1 MQART
6 DGEEPVLARSRVFC
20 GFSSWSSQAAWKGG
34 VPATLLGLTTGII
47 FTANTF
53 VHGAIEGCQSW
64 HRVPFIANSV
74 MFLLFGLGCF
84 IAGSIL
90 RSTVSPRKLLTA
102 AHALSVVSLLAN
114 AFSIE
119 QCTAGLY
126 IAASGTLGFGVG
138 LIYMAGMSVTLS
150 WYRNHSVIATALYS
164 TCSGVSSLSLQVLNT
179 YISESFG
186 LQATFGTL
194 MIAVGLFGTLCA
206 LVCSFG
212 PFHHPTGSEVPICQ
226 GLDSVAAR
234 RGDLLLFAAMLFFT
248 WAPGWGVISSLN
260 SQLSAMFGTDQQAAA
275 RLALLPLGALTLGR
289 LSVGALG
296 QLLSPAALFSLYSGL
311 GCIMCALIGYCEP
324 YLALSMLSV
333 VAWTFGATSSSFA
346 TYTIELFGTE
356 SYNLIIG
363 FTLIAYG
370 LSAMFSTI
378 LFSALPTSYFLW
390 VMSISASA
398 AGAINYRLAHVVKS
412 TTSEPIEEGSVTS
425 KQIEQALDPFALSSQ
440 SDVELELIAGNVPLK
455 GF

>member
-1 MQART
+1 
-6 DGEEPVLARSRVFC
+6 
-20 GFSSWSSQAAWKGG
+20 
-34 VPATLLGLTTGII
+34 
-47 FTANTF
+47 
-53 VHGAIEGCQSW
+53 
-64 HRVPFIANSV
+64 
-74 MFLLFGLGCF
+74 
-84 IAGSIL
+84 
-90 RSTVSPRKLLTA
+90 
-102 AHALSVVSLLAN
+102 
-114 AFSIE
+114 
-119 QCTAGLY
+119 
-126 IAASGTLGFGVG
+126 
-138 LIYMAGMSVTLS
+138 
-150 WYRNHSVIATALYS
+150 
-164 TCSGVSSLSLQVLNT
+164 
-179 YISESFG
+179 
-186 LQATFGTL
+186 
-194 MIAVGLFGTLCA
+194 
-206 LVCSFG
+206 
-212 PFHHPTGSEVPICQ
+212 
-226 GLDSVAAR
+226 
-234 RGDLLLFAAMLFFT
+234 MLFFT